1 TCADGL
7 DNDADGSIDLLDSDC
22 DSWYSYEGE
31 ETESVEEIVCTDE
44 IPTCADGLDNDAD
57 GSIDLLD
64 SDCDSWYS
72 YEVETG
78 VQETDSQVECN
89 KNGDCDSGVCISNS
103 CITCE
108 DNDGQDYEVQGSSS
122 GYVSSLEEER
132 SVVDVCGFGDA
143 LNEYYCNKIGYLV
156 YDSVDCVAEGYSTCE
171 NGICIIIEGSISE
184 DAQELMAETEVVIP
198 VSDSTETVVSS
209 TVDECTNGEWVVEEE
224 CFEDT
229 DCGRARY
236 SCENNFCVGSDL
248 TCDEYNDENGCSDS
262 GYCNWE
268 TVQVGTTTSSY
279 CDGSDKDEDSIN
291 AYFDCNERDAT
302 INPQA
307 SEDCADGLDNNCDGL
322 IDCADSSCS
331 SDSACSSYSCD
342 IAICNNDLDC
352 ADQGDNNYCNLDGCC
367 VDICEDE
374 NLALGVEVLSS
385 ICYSNDDCGTL
396 QECNIVSGECETV
409 AVQIGRNVDVEKFRA
424 AETDEGIFSRFFSW
438 VGGLF
443 S

>member
-1 TCADGL
+1 
-7 DNDADGSIDLLDSDC
+7 
-22 DSWYSYEGE
+22 
-31 ETESVEEIVCTDE
+31 IVCTDE